1 MDAISQGELE
11 LVRFDTTELL
21 REIEHTLFPKL
32 SSDVTCHYGHI
43 PNLGC
48 VHKVSENRYVIVLHS
63 LFNHPDTPEV
73 AVRHLLIHEL
83 LHIEIP
89 PRELREGELDP
100 RVSRKKGAEPQ
111 ELLGPIVHPAEFW
124 VRERVLSPE
133 RLVAIK
139 WIFEAFGGRLKYRE
153 REEGIWVRKWRS
165 EYGRGIKRPTMDQIR
180 ALLLDEERKGF
191 GTPGEVAGAFEMG
204 VLS

>member
-21 REIEHTLFPKL
+21 REIERTLFPKL
-32 SSDVTCHYGHI
+32 SSDVSCHYGHI

-73 AVRHLLIHEL
+73 VVRHLLIHEL

-111 ELLGPIVHPAEFW
+111 EPLGPIVHPAEFW
-124 VRERVLSPE
+124 VRERALSPE
-133 RLVAIK
+133 RLLAMK

-165 EYGRGIKRPTMDQIR
+165 EYGRGIVRPTIEAVR
-180 ALLLDEERKGF
+180 SLVRDEGRNGLGIPDEMA
-191 GTPGEVAGAFEMG
+191 EVCA
-204 VLS
+204 

>member
-21 REIEHTLFPKL
+21 REIQRTRFPHL
-32 SSDVTCHYGHI
+32 SCHVTCHYGHI
-43 PNLGC
+43 PNLGS
-48 VHKVSENRYVIVLHS
+48 VHQVSEDRYVIVLHS
-63 LFNHPDTPEV
+63 IFNHPETPELV
-73 AVRHLLIHEL
+73 VRHLLIHEL

-89 PRELREGELDP
+89 PRALREGELDP
-100 RVSRKKGAEPQ
+100 RISRKKTSEPH
-111 ELLGPIVHPAEFW
+111 EPLGPLRHPAEFW
-124 VRERVLSPE
+124 VWERVRSPE
-133 RLVAIK
+133 RLVAMK

-165 EYGRGIKRPTMDQIR
+165 EYGRGTKRPTIDQIR
-180 ALLLDEERKGF
+180 ALLLAEERKGF
-191 GTPGEVAGAFEMG
+191 GTPGEVTGAFEME